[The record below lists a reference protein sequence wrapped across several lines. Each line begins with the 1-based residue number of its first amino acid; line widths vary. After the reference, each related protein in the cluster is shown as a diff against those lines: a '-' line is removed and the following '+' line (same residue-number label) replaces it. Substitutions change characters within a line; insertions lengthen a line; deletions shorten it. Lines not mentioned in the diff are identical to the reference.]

1 MLENGNRLR
10 RIGGGGCGGRL
21 QGRRRLL
28 SVCSSSSRHAAP
40 MINPTDDV
48 LAPTARTPNT
58 IGQSHLRTGRIASG
72 RISWEIIFAKKRS
85 ISNALRRLHV
95 LLAFFSLITLYF
107 VLLSS
112 VGLWCYFVLFTACI
126 TFVNFASVK
135 GFFSIKN
142 LTTTT
147 TTSHLVIL
155 IIISF
160 PSSTY
165 F

>member
-58 IGQSHLRTGRIASG
+58 IGQS
-72 RISWEIIFAKKRS
+72 FADRPHRKR
-85 ISNALRRLHV
+85 ADFMGDYFREE
-95 LLAFFSLITLYF
+95 AFHIKCSTETSCAI
-107 VLLSS
+107 
-112 VGLWCYFVLFTACI
+112 GLF
-126 TFVNFASVK
+126 
-135 GFFSIKN
+135 
-142 LTTTT
+142 
-147 TTSHLVIL
+147 
-155 IIISF
+155 
-160 PSSTY
+160 
-165 F
+165 